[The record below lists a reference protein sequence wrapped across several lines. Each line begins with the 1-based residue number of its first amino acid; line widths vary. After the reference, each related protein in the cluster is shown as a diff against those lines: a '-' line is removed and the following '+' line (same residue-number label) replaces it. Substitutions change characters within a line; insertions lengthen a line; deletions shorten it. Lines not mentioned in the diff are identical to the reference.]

1 VPVAHGYH
9 ANRCDEL
16 SVQCGGSS
24 SVNRT
29 PKLQIILRIRLDV
42 RQAGRYPRPNEFDKL
57 LLMVFWFMQHT
68 DIQSARE
75 GNLCLRKIAQPTN
88 GTERPRQK
96 SRERKESLSIV
107 PADCC
112 SRCRRDSPCTPSNDF
127 SARRAVPDSDGGPLY
142 CVLQILRKIQSVIQ
156 TACVDNGTN
165 LATEGAGIPCVLG
178 YFHPFYLLAQ
188 GGTVTLHKW
197 LISSGRKY
205 PTKDDD
211 VLYRTFR

>member
-1 VPVAHGYH
+1 MRRRIFYVDFSRIEFSASRAWVS
-9 ANRCDEL
+9 CDEL

-42 RQAGRYPRPNEFDKL
+42 RQAGRYPRPHEFDKL

-75 GNLCLRKIAQPTN
+75 GNLCLRKITQPTN

-96 SRERKESLSIV
+96 SKTKGSLGIV

-112 SRCRRDSPCTPSNDF
+112 SGCRRDSPCAPSNNF
-127 SARRAVPDSDGGPLY
+127 PARRAVPDSDGGPLY
-142 CVLQILRKIQSVIQ
+142 CVLQILRKFSRSFRQHASTTVRTLPQ
-156 TACVDNGTN
+156 KVQVYRACWD
-165 LATEGAGIPCVLG
+165 
-178 YFHPFYLLAQ
+178 
-188 GGTVTLHKW
+188 
-197 LISSGRKY
+197 ISILFTCLRREA
-205 PTKDDD
+205 P
-211 VLYRTFR
+211 